1 MDLYLKSSVHFSECK
16 PLLMIHS
23 LRNDFDLITI
33 RIFNGCNHAR
43 STTMWQEASLQF
55 LKTRKYQI
63 LIKKKDWL
71 NIYT

>member
-1 MDLYLKSSVHFSECK
+1 
-16 PLLMIHS
+16 MIHS